1 MSCLLPHFNCPPPPI
16 IHTHRHHLIL
26 LSAAAAASASATK
39 TRRHFRPQC
48 ILSPST
54 PKVAWPCVAAAQQ
67 RNSLPLPL
75 LHHSWSLDYFSFP
88 HRLCLFLLPRHVHL
102 LSLHQINM
110 EVLADPE
117 PQTDDEL
124 DDPKPDTSDEQLIKL
139 LMKMDLEKV
148 MDSLNPRQKQVIRW
162 RFGMDDGR
170 MKTLQEIG
178 EVMGVHRYNVR
189 EIEARAF
196 KKLKSEMRIEHLQHS
211 VWLHNLAVK
220 LRIFKDL
227 IKLEKPQEDLMEGLS
242 DVLLTPKALESLETE
257 IGINQSLEPLE
268 VLADPEPQTDDE
280 LDDPKPD
287 TSDEQ
292 LIKLLMKMDLEKV
305 MDSLNPR
312 QKQVIRWRFG
322 MDDGRMKSLQEIGK
336 MMGVSRERIRQIEVC
351 AFKKLKSEM
360 MRDEHLQ
367 LQHSMWSHNL
377 AVKLRICCNGRLFYW
392 GFFP

>member
-26 LSAAAAASASATK
+26 LSAAAAAASASATK

-54 PKVAWPCVAAAQQ
+54 PKVAWPCVAAAQ
-67 RNSLPLPL
+67 
-75 LHHSWSLDYFSFP
+75 
-88 HRLCLFLLPRHVHL
+88 
-102 LSLHQINM
+102 